1 MKKQIFALAFALV
14 AISGHARTYHY
25 DVNKDGVV
33 SITDVTFLVNNILG
47 ITNSGEDEQNF
58 IYDVNGDGMVN
69 VTDVTCLINKILG
82 LLNPIEEP
90 PAYLTCPDENH
101 PHFID
106 LGLPSGTKW
115 ACCNVGAGKPEAFGG
130 YYSWGETEERTVYSW
145 STYTLCEG
153 SGDTCKDL
161 GDDIAYTE
169 YDVAHVK
176 WGAYWRVP
184 SKDQILELL
193 ANCTNQRTTVNDVEG
208 RTFTG
213 PSGGT
218 IFLPA
223 AGYRWDDECYSD
235 GFTGYYWSS
244 TQDPSYLGFA
254 FSLFLRCDDK
264 LNNDAW
270 QINDYRYS
278 GISVRPVSSCLLL
291 LATNSVTI
299 VKGRQENVAI
309 VSGTGN
315 YTVESSDP
323 GVATAVI
330 EDNSVKVTTTSVGK
344 ATITVKD
351 TKTGITSN
359 IQVTVAY
366 LELSCNKL
374 TILSGSQKSVD
385 IISGTGNYD
394 VTSSDETVATVVV
407 KGNLLKVNA
416 VGDGNSIIT
425 VTDNAIGMTETIEV
439 TVVSPLAIATSSLAL
454 TVRSQETVEVTSG
467 SGRYDVASS
476 VETVATAVMEDN
488 LVKVTAK
495 GKGECTIT
503 VTDMVSGLTETIEV
517 AVAPNILSSN
527 SFWLYIGSQR
537 SVDIVSGSGSYSV
550 QSSDE
555 EVATA
560 VIENNVVKV
569 TGVSEGKATIKVTDT
584 NTGFASTIDV
594 TVISRLKLS
603 TTTLY
608 LGMDSF
614 DTVEIISGSGSYNV
628 SSSSSEKVIAELE
641 GNIIKVTANTN
652 NRVVNTDILL
662 TDKISGQTVKI
673 EVFVVRDRIALSAN
687 DLTISRGL
695 YKTVEITEGSGNY
708 SVVSRDE
715 TVATAVMEDNLVKV
729 TAMGEGQTTIR
740 VADTETHVSSTI
752 YVTVVDSLLLSNN
765 KLVIEQG
772 SQKMVEIISGNGGMF
787 TTTCSKEALATA
799 EIVDDQVVVTAK
811 SDGIAY
817 ITVTDTNT
825 GLTATLKVSVIPK
838 TYLSCPDSNHPHLI
852 DLGLPSGTMWACCNV
867 DTKNS
872 WRQSP
877 THHGGF
883 YAWGETEVKNNYSW
897 DNYVCDLDD
906 SYDGNDIAGTKYD
919 VAHVKWGGL
928 WVMPSEDQI
937 NEFVSYCFCTGLV
950 SDEWEYVFPN
960 GGTIILP
967 RAGRMMGDYLDRGAC
982 FYWTSTAVPN
992 SWVSKYLFGG
1002 TIYQENRCYG
1012 YQIRPVV
1019 CPEK

>member
-1 MKKQIFALAFALV
+1 MKKLFFVLAFALV
-14 AISGHARTYHY
+14 AIMGHARNYNY

-47 ITNSGEDEQNF
+47 VPNLMEEQQSYT
-58 IYDVNGDGMVN
+58 YDVNGDGIIN
-69 VTDVTCLINKILG
+69 VTDVTCLVNKILG
-82 LLNPIEEP
+82 IINPSEEP
-90 PAYLTCPDENH
+90 IAYLTCPDENH

-115 ACCNVGAGKPEAFGG
+115 ACCNVGAVKPEAFGD
-130 YYSWGETEERTVYSW
+130 YYSWGETEERVVYSW

-169 YDVAHVK
+169 YDVAHMK
-176 WGAYWRVP
+176 WGAYWRMP
-184 SKDQILELL
+184 SKEQILELL
-193 ANCTNQRTTVNDVEG
+193 DNCTNQWTTLNDVEG
-208 RTFTG
+208 RCFTG

-223 AGYRWDDECYSD
+223 AGYRWDDECNGD
-235 GFTGYYWSS
+235 GKSSFCWSS
-244 TQDPSYLGFA
+244 TQDPSYLDCA
-254 FSLFLRCDDK
+254 FNLSSYSFVEK
-264 LNNDAW
+264 SFVNNDA
-270 QINDYRYS
+270 RYT
-278 GISVRPVSSCLLL
+278 GASVRPVSSTFLL

-330 EDNSVKVTTTSVGK
+330 EDNSVKLTTTSVGK
-344 ATITVKD
+344 ATITVTD
-351 TKTGITSN
+351 TKTGLTSN
-359 IQVTVAY
+359 IEVTVVF

-374 TILSGSQKSVD
+374 TIGNGFQKSVD

-407 KGNLLKVNA
+407 EGNLLKVNA
-416 VGDGNSIIT
+416 VGEGNSTIT
-425 VTDNAIGMTETIEV
+425 VTDNGIGMTATVEV
-439 TVVSPLAIATSSLAL
+439 TVVPPLAIATSSLSL
-454 TVRSQETVEVTSG
+454 TVGAQETVEVTSG
-467 SGRYDVASS
+467 SGRYAVASS

-495 GKGECTIT
+495 GEGECTIT
-503 VTDMVSGLTETIEV
+503 VTDMESGLTETIEV
-517 AVAPNILSSN
+517 TVAPNILATN
-527 SFWLYIGSQR
+527 SLWLYIDAQK
-537 SVDIVSGSGSYSV
+537 SVDIVSGSGSYSL

-560 VIENNVVKV
+560 VIENNAVKV
-569 TGVSEGKATIKVTDT
+569 TGISQGEATIKVTDT

-838 TYLSCPDSNHPHLI
+838 TYLSCPDSHHPHLI

-867 DTKNS
+867 GANA
-872 WRQSP
+872 P
-877 THHGGF
+877 EAYGG
-883 YAWGETEVKNNYSW
+883 YYGWGETEVKDDYGW
-897 DNYVCDLDD
+897 DNYACDLDD
-906 SYDGNDIAGTKYD
+906 SYSGNDIAGTQYD

-937 NEFVSYCFCTGLV
+937 KELLSKCNQRRGENGGWVLTAS
-950 SDEWEYVFPN
+950 N

-967 RAGRMMGDYLDRGAC
+967 GAGYRLGEDCRDEGMCY
-982 FYWTSTAVPN
+982 YWSSTAVPN
-992 SWVSKYLFGG
+992 SWVSRFYKGNSFSQQY
-1002 TIYQENRCYG
+1002 RCWG
-1012 YQIRPVV
+1012 YSIRPVV